1 MAGMMEI
8 RSRRDMTQL
17 GRPDDTRRYAPLLC
31 ALTVYKSGAARAAK
45 KYKELA
51 ADLTFNLDM
60 EVIRRK
66 RGGSIAAAAGAGMAA
81 VGGIVGL
88 LAISTLA
95 PVAMLVG
102 GVAGAAGGV
111 ISVLAGHQATQNRK
125 RVLAEVNTIVQELEV
140 KVTAVTREI
149 QQLVGCCEEEDNV
162 KVLTNEKR
170 GGLTKISFDRS
181 PFNRNRVR

>member
-1 MAGMMEI
+1 
-8 RSRRDMTQL
+8 
-17 GRPDDTRRYAPLLC
+17 
-31 ALTVYKSGAARAAK
+31 
-45 KYKELA
+45 
-51 ADLTFNLDM
+51 
-60 EVIRRK
+60 
-66 RGGSIAAAAGAGMAA
+66 

-102 GVAGAAGGV
+102 GVTGAAGGV
-111 ISVLAGHQATQNRK
+111 ISALAGHQETQNRK

-149 QQLVGCCEEEDNV
+149 QQLVGCEEEEDNV

-170 GGLTKISFDRS
+170 GGLTKYHSIGLPLIETGFAEQFYASHRMGPAPFCLKISARTAKNETYQMIPLS
-181 PFNRNRVR
+181 TRLLSH

>member
-1 MAGMMEI
+1 
-8 RSRRDMTQL
+8 
-17 GRPDDTRRYAPLLC
+17 
-31 ALTVYKSGAARAAK
+31 
-45 KYKELA
+45 
-51 ADLTFNLDM
+51 M

-102 GVAGAAGGV
+102 GVTGAAGGV
-111 ISVLAGHQATQNRK
+111 ISALAGHQATQNRK
-125 RVLAEVNTIVQELEV
+125 RVLAEVNTIVGELEV
-140 KVTAVTREI
+140 KVTAVTHEI

-162 KVLTNEKR
+162 KVLTNENKR
-170 GGLTKISFDRS
+170 RIDKNIIR
-181 PFNRNRVR
+181 

>member
-17 GRPDDTRRYAPLLC
+17 GRPDTRRYAPLLC

-60 EVIRRK
+60 EVIRKK
-66 RGGSIAAAAGAGMAA
+66 RGGSIAAA
-81 VGGIVGL
+81 
-88 LAISTLA
+88 AISTLA

-102 GVAGAAGGV
+102 GVTGAAGGV
-111 ISVLAGHQATQNRK
+111 ISALAGQATQNRK
-125 RVLAEVNTIVQELEV
+125 RVLAEVNTIVGELYW
-140 KVTAVTREI
+140 
-149 QQLVGCCEEEDNV
+149 
-162 KVLTNEKR
+162 
-170 GGLTKISFDRS
+170 
-181 PFNRNRVR
+181 

>member
-1 MAGMMEI
+1 MHFNAGRDVYKPALSSTMAGMMEI

-17 GRPDDTRRYAPLLC
+17 GRPDTRRYAPLLC

-81 VGGIVGL
+81 MGGIVGL
-88 LAISTLA
+88 LAISSMA

-102 GVAGAAGGV
+102 GVTGAAGGV
-111 ISVLAGHQATQNRK
+111 ISALAGQATQNRK
-125 RVLAEVNTIVQELEV
+125 RVLAEVNTIVGE
-140 KVTAVTREI
+140 
-149 QQLVGCCEEEDNV
+149 
-162 KVLTNEKR
+162 R
-170 GGLTKISFDRS
+170 G
-181 PFNRNRVR
+181 